1 MATKRDYYEIL
12 GVRKDASEEE
22 IKKSYR
28 KLAMKYHPDRNLTN
42 QKVAESKFKEINE
55 AKEILLDK
63 NKRKIYDNY
72 GHAGINGGQAGG
84 GFSGFQ
90 GANFNPD
97 DLNSIFDDFFGG
109 NPFGGFAGFSGGFAN
124 ARQKGASIVQQIS
137 IDIKDA
143 FTGKKIKLRLRNGQ
157 IKEIDIPA
165 GISEDTTL
173 RLTNEG
179 KPGINGGPN
188 GDLLLKFYIVNN
200 TKFVRKNNDLFYT
213 LDINYLDLLIKK
225 NYQIDGIDGEKI
237 VFLIPEFSNPKSL
250 IRIKNKGFTILRGR
264 GRGNLYIQLN
274 LKMPKK
280 ITRTGRKNIEN
291 LQNEIR
297 Y

>member
-12 GVRKDASEEE
+12 GVNKDASDDD
-22 IKKSYR
+22 IKKAYR
-28 KLAMKYHPDRNLTN
+28 KLAMKYHPDRNLTD
-42 QKVAESKFKEINE
+42 KKSAENKFKEINE

-72 GHAGINGGQAGG
+72 GHAGVNNGQAGG
-84 GFSGFQ
+84 GFSGFG

-109 NPFGGFAGFSGGFAN
+109 NPFGGFAGFSGFTN
-124 ARQKGASIVQQIS
+124 VRQKGANIVQQIS
-137 IDIKDA
+137 IDIKEA
-143 FTGKKIKLRLRNGQ
+143 FIGKQIKLRLRNGQ

-165 GISEDTTL
+165 GINEDTTL

-179 KPGINGGPN
+179 RPGRNGGPS
-188 GDLLLKFYIVNN
+188 GDLLLKFHIVNN
-200 TKFVRKNNDLFYT
+200 TNFVRKNNDLFYT
-213 LDINYLDLLIKK
+213 LDINYLDLLTKK
-225 NYQIDGIDGEKI
+225 SYQINGIDGEKI
-237 VFLIPEFSNPKSL
+237 SFPIPEFANPKSL

-280 ITRTGRKNIEN
+280 ITRTGRKNLEN
-291 LQNEIR
+291 LEKEIR

>member
-28 KLAMKYHPDRNLTN
+28 KLAMKYHPDRNLKDK
-42 QKVAESKFKEINE
+42 KVAESKFKEINE
-55 AKEILLDK
+55 AKEVLLDK

-72 GHAGINGGQAGG
+72 GHAGVNGGQAGG

-109 NPFGGFAGFSGGFAN
+109 NPFGGFSGFSGFTN

-179 KPGINGGPN
+179 KAGINGGPN

-237 VFLIPEFSNPKSL
+237 TFLIPEFSNPKSL